1 MRTNHPGGLD
11 WGGLHLVEIGAT
23 VVTIMKIILVIFIL
37 LTFGKELR
45 PLVDLAVNGLTKAV
59 NSI

>member
-1 MRTNHPGGLD
+1 MKAELIVVGGLS
-11 WGGLHLVEIGAT
+11 LVEIGAT